1 MSFIPII
8 IGIGFLFLIIWLMWH
23 CRSISQDT
31 ILLITG
37 GVGMGK
43 TSTGLSECLK
53 SFKKKKFRYN
63 FKTKILRKK
72 NVEKPYIYCNMPLYN
87 VEYKPFTLEHLLR
100 EKRFEYD
107 SVIFLNEISLIAD
120 SMLAYNIGKDKARE
134 YVNKQLQL
142 FCKLIRHE
150 TLGKGITMILDTQNP
165 NDMAMG
171 GDRCLSSCTQ
181 ITKCI
186 KWIPFFRVIKCRVMT
201 INVQNVQNNVN
212 ESEDISNV
220 DFWRLVPKS
229 IFKKYNSY
237 CYEFLSRDLPKNAHS
252 IKYTKKNMK
261 RKDFYNLRFVIPT
274 LNNYYELNKN
284 NEDMGVK
291 SYFDIQKQIK
301 ESESVKNEK
310 QKTV

>member
-8 IGIGFLFLIIWLMWH
+8 LCLFFLILIIWLMYH

-43 TSTGLSECLK
+43 TSTGLNECLK
-53 SFKKKKFRYN
+53 SFRKKRFRYY
-63 FKTKILRKK
+63 FKTKFLRKK
-72 NVEKPYIYCNMPLYN
+72 NVEKPFIYCNMPLYG
-87 VEYKPFTLEHLLR
+87 VEYKSFTLEHLLR

-150 TLGKGITMILDTQNP
+150 TLGKGITLILDTQNP

-181 ITKCI
+181 ITKSI
-186 KWIPFFRVIKCRVMT
+186 KWLPFFRLIQCRVMT

-212 ESEDISNV
+212 ESEDVSNV

-229 IFKKYNSY
+229 IFRKYNSY
-237 CYEFLSRDLPKNAHS
+237 CYEFLSSDLPIIPNS
-252 IKYTKKNMK
+252 ILYNKKNMK
-261 RKDFYNLRFVIPT
+261 RKDFYHLRFVIPT
-274 LNNYYELNKN
+274 LNNYAELNKN
-284 NEDMGVK
+284 NADLGVK
-291 SYFDIQKQIK
+291 SYFDIQKEIR
-301 ESESVKNEK
+301 ESEMVHK
-310 QKTV
+310 